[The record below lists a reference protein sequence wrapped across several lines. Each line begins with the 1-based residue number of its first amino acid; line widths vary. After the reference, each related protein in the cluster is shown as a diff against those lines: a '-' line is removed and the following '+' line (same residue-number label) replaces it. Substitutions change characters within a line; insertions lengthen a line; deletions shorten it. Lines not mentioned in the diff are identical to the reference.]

1 MIGQRAY
8 AGLAFAAALLGMTA
22 CEAGPGAQSAARQ
35 DIDFARGCW
44 VSMAEPGGKVT
55 GFLRLLPPSIDAPTI
70 EGQLQDVA
78 GASTSRGVKL
88 VVARDG
94 SEMRVEAGVGDDWL
108 VGVYRSAEKLSWTP
122 PMRMSY
128 RALFVAQTAQHL
140 PRIVIFEGEK
150 DALRIA
156 WTSAPASD
164 ALIVVVVFEGE
175 RDGCD

>member
-1 MIGQRAY
+1 MIGQRACAALAI
-8 AGLAFAAALLGMTA
+8 AGALLGLTA
-22 CEAGPGAQSAARQ
+22 CETVPGAQPADRR

-44 VSMAEPGGKVT
+44 VSKAEPGGKVI

-94 SEMRVEAGVGDDWL
+94 SELRVEAGVGDDPL
-108 VGVYRSAEKLSWTP
+108 VGVYRPAEKLSWTP

-128 RALFVAQTAQHL
+128 RALFVAQTAQHV
-140 PRIVIFEGEK
+140 PKIVIFEGEK

-164 ALIVVVVFEGE
+164 ALLVVVVFEGE